1 MKIAVGAFGLAK
13 RDLDVDAEAHR
24 LYKNCSIRGRTC
36 IRAKMD
42 GVARLRSGNNE
53 MRAGAFDT
61 RVALNFGEACLAPAR
76 GKSEK
81 REFARL
87 QRFFRIQE
95 IRQELFV

>member
-13 RDLDVDAEAHR
+13 RDLDGDAEAHR

-42 GVARLRSGNNE
+42 GVVRLRSGNNE
-53 MRAGAFDT
+53 MGAGAFDT
-61 RVALNFGEACLAPAR
+61 RVALDFLESSLTPAR
-76 GKSEK
+76 GKCEE

-87 QRFFRIQE
+87 QRFFRIEQ
-95 IRQELFV
+95 IRQKLF